1 VRILVSSEDDLR
13 AYRDVI
19 AAGIRIFRP
28 HVEVEVTS
36 LEALDALCE
45 RLDPHLVI
53 CSGHAAKHSGRI
65 PAWVE
70 LSIDTTLPSKIS
82 VGGQYSERIN
92 PTLEVLLSVIDEV
105 EELIQT
111 NYHLSKS

>member
-1 VRILVSSEDDLR
+1 MRILVSSEDDNR

-28 HVEVEVTS
+28 HVEVDVTS
-36 LEALDALCE
+36 LEALTE
-45 RLDPHLVI
+45 RIEHLDPHLII
-53 CSGHAAKHSGRI
+53 CSGHAANHSGGI

-70 LSIDTTLPSKIS
+70 LSIDPTLPSKIS

-92 PTLEVLLSVIDEV
+92 PTLEVLLSVIDET

-111 NYHLSKS
+111 NSHISKS